1 MKNIMK
7 IAGWIDLINIGIGKI
22 SIWMIFAATAI
33 SAGNA
38 LVRYIF
44 GIGSNAFLEVQ
55 WYLFAAVFM
64 LGAGYG
70 FLHNVHVRID
80 VLASRLSDRTRNWI
94 DIGGVIVFLLP
105 FCAMMIY
112 MGVPLLERAYVSG
125 ETSFS
130 PGGLIRWPIYAL
142 IPVGFALLALQGL
155 SELAKRV
162 NYLFFDGVDVL
173 NHEHEANQKRDK
185 IEAEARDAA

>member
-130 PGGLIRWPIYAL
+130 PRGLIRWPIYAL
-142 IPVGFALLALQGL
+142 IPVAPT
-155 SELAKRV
+155 
-162 NYLFFDGVDVL
+162 
-173 NHEHEANQKRDK
+173 EAQRRRCCRNSTAPRSTKHHQQ
-185 IEAEARDAA
+185 

>member
-55 WYLFAAVFM
+55 WYLFATVFYVGCG
-64 LGAGYG
+64 L
-70 FLHNVHVRID
+70 
-80 VLASRLSDRTRNWI
+80 RLS
-94 DIGGVIVFLLP
+94 
-105 FCAMMIY
+105 AQ
-112 MGVPLLERAYVSG
+112 RARPY
-125 ETSFS
+125 
-130 PGGLIRWPIYAL
+130 
-142 IPVGFALLALQGL
+142 
-155 SELAKRV
+155 
-162 NYLFFDGVDVL
+162 
-173 NHEHEANQKRDK
+173 
-185 IEAEARDAA
+185 